1 MALIDTA
8 KLLCHFN
15 GNDGE
20 KFSDDT
26 TERHTLTFAGDSQI
40 DTDYRVF
47 GVSSAYIH
55 TNGIAIE
62 NNRSDFYFG
71 TNDFTIDFRIRFAN
85 LNYTGLTTVLCQ
97 GLGWALYIPVAGYF
111 RLWNSGYGPNFDIPW
126 TVSLNT
132 WYNIRFV
139 RHDLYFKLFVNG
151 IQQGSTQY
159 STASLSAYNSV
170 LSIGI
175 DASGQSARIMN
186 GWIDELLIV
195 NGEALSF
202 DNYSIPTS
210 EFDITLTVT
219 KDLEIPYIIRGVVNK
234 NLELEYNIGNVIDK
248 DLEFIYDIHSRVYKD
263 LPMLYSIR
271 EGIRKDCEFVYN
283 VGSLLHKDLE
293 FNYNLYK
300 NIYRDLGFLYNIGTT
315 VSKDLEFI
323 YNLIAPIYKDL
334 EFDYN
339 IGSIVNKD
347 LEFQYDLVSAVGKSL
362 NVTYNIRSKVFR
374 QIRTIYDILSL
385 IAKNLELQ
393 YGIRTVVSKDSILL
407 YNIFNTCSK
416 SLENQYNIYNSIG
429 QSCVLEYN
437 IISQILASIYRDLIL
452 KYNIPKKDIVVN
464 LIIPDK
470 IKINIRLD

>member
-40 DTDYRVF
+40 DTDYKVF
-47 GVSSAYIH
+47 GASSAYIH
-55 TNGIAIE
+55 TDGIAIE

-111 RLWNSGYGPNFDIPW
+111 RLWNSGSGPNFDIPW

-139 RHDLYFKLFVNG
+139 RHNLYFKLFVNG
-151 IQQGSTQY
+151 TQQGSTQY

-210 EFDITLTVT
+210 EFDITLTAT
-219 KDLEIPYIIRGVVNK
+219 KDLEIPYIIRDVANK
-234 NLELEYNIGNVIDK
+234 NMELEYNIGNVVDK
-248 DLEFIYDIHSRVYKD
+248 DIELIYDVHSRIHQDIPIY
-263 LPMLYSIR
+263 YSIKD
-271 EGIRKDCEFVYN
+271 GISKNLVILNNIGNIVSKDIILDYQLFQKVTKSLELQYYI
-283 VGSLLHKDLE
+283 GSLIS
-293 FNYNLYK
+293 K
-300 NIYRDLGFLYNIGTT
+300 NFSLLYNI
-315 VSKDLEFI
+315 
-323 YNLIAPIYKDL
+323 IAPIHKDIS
-334 EFDYN
+334 FSYY
-339 IGSIVNKD
+339 IGSIINNN
-347 LEFQYDLVSAVGKSL
+347 LELQYDLISIAKRDL
-362 NVTYNIRSKVFR
+362 NFEYNIRSRVFR
-374 QIRTIYDILSL
+374 QIRTVYDLLNL
-385 IAKNLELQ
+385 IAHNLELQ
-393 YGIRTVVSKDSILL
+393 YGVRASVYKNNIIIYDIYNRIGQNCEFP
-407 YNIFNTCSK
+407 YNIFH
-416 SLENQYNIYNSIG
+416 EIVAQIYK
-429 QSCVLEYN
+429 
-437 IISQILASIYRDLIL
+437 DLIF
-452 KYNIPKKDIVVN
+452 KYNIPRKDIVLN
-464 LIIPDK
+464 LLIPDK